1 MKKRL
6 HIINWRAI
14 WVAVLF
20 LCSGISSQCK
30 AQETDYK
37 AYTLFIYNFMKY
49 IEWPESQSKGD
60 FILAVVG
67 DSPINKELQSLA
79 ATKKLKGRNIII
91 RKCNTP
97 EETYGCHLLFIP
109 SSKSAMVKLFKEQTK
124 DKPVLIVGER
134 EGLAKKGA
142 GLSFVTMD
150 DDELKFDI
158 NKKDIEQHQLKIAS
172 SLVSLG
178 IVIN

>member
-1 MKKRL
+1 M
-6 HIINWRAI
+6 
-14 WVAVLF
+14 F
-20 LCSGISSQCK
+20 LLCGGTNGLR

-37 AYTLFIYNFMKY
+37 SYTLFIYNFMKY
-49 IEWPESQSKGD
+49 VEWPESQSKGD
-60 FILAVVG
+60 FIVAVIG
-67 DSPINKELQSLA
+67 DSPINKELQILA
-79 ATKKLKGRNIII
+79 STKKIKGRNIQI
-91 RKCNTP
+91 RKCNTI
-97 EETYGCHLLFIP
+97 EDSYGCHLLFIP
-109 SSKSAMVKLFKEQTK
+109 SSKSAMVKAAKEQTK

-158 NKKDIEQHQLKIAS
+158 NKKEIEQHQLKIAS

-178 IVIN
+178 TLIN